1 MAGGQG
7 ARLRPLTYRVPK
19 PLVEVGG
26 RPLVHGV
33 LDRMASAMVDKITMV
48 VNYKADMIEDNI
60 GDSWGGIP
68 VDYLRE
74 DEPMGTAGS
83 LRRLDTL
90 LPRVFLVSNAD
101 LVTDFD
107 LGLMAAAHVGSGADM
122 TIAVRKV
129 NHAIP
134 YGVVEHIGDRVYSI
148 MEKPVSHHTVSAG
161 MYAITPGALGAIP
174 REGAFDMPALVNE
187 LAGSGRVLSVEVD
200 GIWRDV
206 GRHEDLREVDEF
218 LSRGIP
224 GKDKK

>member
-33 LDRMASAMVDKITMV
+33 LDRMASAMVDRITMV

-60 GDSWGGIP
+60 GDSWRGIP

-83 LRRLDTL
+83 LGRLDAF
-90 LPRVFLVSNAD
+90 LPGVFLVSNAD

-134 YGVVEHIGDRVYSI
+134 YGVVDMGDGVVRSI
-148 MEKPVSHHTVSAG
+148 TEKPVSHYMVNAG
-161 MYAITPGALGAIP
+161 MYALAPGALGAIP
-174 REGAFDMPALVNE
+174 GEGAFDMPDLVNR
-187 LAGSGRVLSVEVD
+187 LAGRGRVLSMEVD